1 MKRSARDKGNV
12 QSNYKKALYK
22 ELQKIKSGVN
32 TKKISLELDD
42 GVLDIH
48 TLKNVGVSGASLV
61 SNGEGGIEW
70 NKSISAKQRDVFLIQ
85 EDVVYNFSNTEETEL
100 IFPLYRNGCFSL
112 EENDI
117 IMAIDIRIYYKYI
130 NSSSH
135 LPFDLFVKKNNEI
148 VYQEN
153 FGDYDDYTKNQK
165 LNENIIITA
174 NNTDTIQIF
183 IKKRFNDV
191 GDFVLLRNSFIT
203 YEVL

>member
-1 MKRSARDKGNV
+1 MKKSARDKGNV

-48 TLKNVGVSGASLV
+48 TLKNVGVSGASLI

-148 VYQEN
+148 LYQEN

-183 IKKRFNDV
+183 IKKRFNDP
-191 GDFVLLRNSFIT
+191 GDFVLLKNSFIT